1 MQSKRDNIEIMVIDE
16 TDEVIDELFESP
28 LQNNLKKIKKSN
40 EFVFDYV
47 RLLSY
52 ECHEINPNHDWS
64 YKDSPN
70 CIKNKKTTINAINI
84 KDNKCFQYDVPITL
98 HYEKT
103 EKHDERMSK
112 IKPFINNHKQKEIK
126 CSKHNDD

>member
-1 MQSKRDNIEIMVIDE
+1 M
-16 TDEVIDELFESP
+16 
-28 LQNNLKKIKKSN
+28 
-40 EFVFDYV
+40 Y
-47 RLLSY
+47 
-52 ECHEINPNHDWS
+52 
-64 YKDSPN
+64 
-70 CIKNKKTTINAINI
+70 KNKKTTINAINI

-126 CSKHNDD
+126 CSKHNDDWKTFDKNNVAIVLKVSYAKKEQIYPA